1 MTLAPSM
8 CLAAALLAPALAAG
22 GNDDSA
28 ATFSIG
34 WSSIDGGGA
43 RLTGGAFE
51 LHGTIGQPDAGE
63 CFAGSFDLFG
73 GFHAIHL
80 LTGPPL
86 LGDLDGDGSVG
97 NVDLAI
103 LLGAWG
109 TSGGVADL
117 DGDGT
122 VGNTDLAILLGA
134 WG

>member
-1 MTLAPSM
+1 MNLMYPLLLS
-8 CLAAALLAPALAAG
+8 AAMLAG

-34 WSSIDGGGA
+34 WSSIDSGGA
-43 RLTGGAFE
+43 RLAGGAFE
-51 LHGTIGQPDAGE
+51 LHGTIGQCDAG
-63 CFAGSFDLFG
+63 FHAAGAFDLIG
-73 GFHAIHL
+73 GFHAVNL
-80 LTGPPL
+80 LMGPPA
-86 LGDLDGDGSVG
+86 LGDLDGDGTVG

-117 DGDGT
+117 DGDGV

-134 WG
+134 WTV